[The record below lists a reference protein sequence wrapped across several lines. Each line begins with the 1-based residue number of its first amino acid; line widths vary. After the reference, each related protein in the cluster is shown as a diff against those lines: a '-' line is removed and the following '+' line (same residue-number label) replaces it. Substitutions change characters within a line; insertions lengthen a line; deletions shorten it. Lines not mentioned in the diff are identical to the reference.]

1 MSEIRW
7 FCMKCHFELAG
18 ADEHRRVLKK
28 TEIKTIF
35 NNFMG
40 KSCKLILFFNFK
52 PICIKS
58 SQKWKIYDA
67 NYHMKFLMW
76 FLYFLEGAFLNFF
89 KLVFIFFNK
98 ILHFSLHF
106 RIFGR
111 LPRLIWIIVLKNQPR
126 GDHRCWPLPK
136 LKTSY

>member
-1 MSEIRW
+1 
-7 FCMKCHFELAG
+7 MKCHFELAG

-58 SQKWKIYDA
+58 FQKWKIYDA

-98 ILHFSLHF
+98 ILFITSFSYFWEAPPVNLNYCF
-106 RIFGR
+106 EKPAKR
-111 LPRLIWIIVLKNQPR
+111 
-126 GDHRCWPLPK
+126 
-136 LKTSY
+136 